1 MNLGSYSHE
10 APPRRE
16 VLDNGAVVLTVP
28 MPSAHSVALG
38 VWLRRG
44 SQDEPVGLGGLAH
57 FLEHM
62 VFKGSLTRSA
72 FEIAC
77 LFDGIGASVDAFTTK
92 DHVGF
97 IVNVLPEYFGEAS
110 AALSDMLLHPA
121 FDEDLILLEQE
132 VVCAEIQEARDNP
145 EDLLNDAFVARLYGD
160 HPRSRPI
167 LGSHETVRTFDAEL
181 LRREHAALFTG
192 PNLVISVAGNFSE
205 KMRRSVLEHFGP
217 GSLPAERPSPVRP
230 VPHDTSYAAVSEVM
244 ADARLHDRRL
254 DIPSPLQQ
262 CYFEIGNLAV
272 HYRHPDRIPLGML
285 SNVLG
290 GGLSSRI
297 FQSVREREGL
307 AYSIYNYTDMGREV
321 GLVSCAGSCLPE
333 KRSKLEALVR
343 AEYQRLL
350 GGGVSDEE
358 LDGNRAQIK
367 SQLVFSLE
375 GVTNQMIRA
384 AKDEIYYGRF
394 LPVSELVDLVDAVDV
409 DAIMRCAE
417 LYFDPDG
424 LFTAVHGP
432 VVI

>member
-1 MNLGSYSHE
+1 
-10 APPRRE
+10 
-16 VLDNGAVVLTVP
+16 
-28 MPSAHSVALG
+28 
-38 VWLRRG
+38 
-44 SQDEPVGLGGLAH
+44 
-57 FLEHM
+57 
-62 VFKGSLTRSA
+62 
-72 FEIAC
+72 
-77 LFDGIGASVDAFTTK
+77 
-92 DHVGF
+92 
-97 IVNVLPEYFGEAS
+97 
-110 AALSDMLLHPA
+110 
-121 FDEDLILLEQE
+121 
-132 VVCAEIQEARDNP
+132 
-145 EDLLNDAFVARLYGD
+145 
-160 HPRSRPI
+160 
-167 LGSHETVRTFDAEL
+167 
-181 LRREHAALFTG
+181 
-192 PNLVISVAGNFSE
+192 
-205 KMRRSVLEHFGP
+205 
-217 GSLPAERPSPVRP
+217 
-230 VPHDTSYAAVSEVM
+230 M